1 MELGKEFKT
10 NVKIIDEQHNNL
22 FEIIGGLKNVDNDV
36 VELKRVVE
44 ELFEYTRY
52 HFSTEEAFLKKYNA
66 NLFDK
71 QKKYHDQFKKELDN
85 YIDSMDKVV
94 DINEFKNNMATFLE
108 KWLKNHILKEDTKLR
123 EFVK

>member
-22 FEIIGGLKNVDNDV
+22 FEIIGDLKNVDNEV
-36 VELKRVVE
+36 VQLKRVVE
-44 ELFEYTRY
+44 ELFEYTKY
-52 HFSTEEAFLKKYNA
+52 HFSTEEAFLKKYNVS
-66 NLFDK
+66 LFEN
-71 QKKYHDQFKKELDN
+71 QKKHHEQFKKKLDN
-85 YIDSMDKVV
+85 YIESIDYAV
-94 DINEFKNNMATFLE
+94 DTNVFKDDMVTFLE